1 MTMKTYAGSCHCGA
15 VTFEAEMDL
24 SEGTKR
30 CNCSICT
37 KSRAWYAIV
46 PATQVRVLK
55 GDKAL
60 SDYQWTSPGN
70 SEPHLHY
77 RFCKTCGVRAFAYGE
92 PPKGEAFYAIA
103 IAALDNLDP
112 DEVANSIRYL
122 DGKHNRYDRAP
133 KDTRLL

>member
-15 VTFEAEMDL
+15 VRFEAEMDL
-24 SEGTKR
+24 SDGTKR

-55 GDKAL
+55 GEEAL
-60 SDYQWTSPGN
+60 SDYQWIAPGN

-77 RFCKTCGVRAFAYGE
+77 HFCKTCGVRAFAYGE
-92 PPKGEAFYAIA
+92 PPEGKPFYAIA

-112 DEVANSIRYL
+112 EAVANSIRYL
-122 DGKHNRYDRAP
+122 DGRHNRYDRAP
-133 KDTRLL
+133 DDTRVM